1 MGEGSGGAAGE
12 RPLDGI
18 RVLDFTRVVA
28 GPLAT
33 RMMADMGAE
42 VIKIEPVDGDLS
54 RTFPPYVPGD
64 VNPYFS
70 QQNAGKRFCS
80 IDLRAPGA
88 PELVRDLVGRCD
100 AVVENY
106 RPGVMARFGL
116 GPDEMCAAHP
126 ELVYC
131 SVTGFGQTG
140 PWAGKRA
147 YAPVGHME
155 SGYIDYAIRET
166 GARPEN
172 PPLVVGDIVT
182 AMSAAATINAMLVKA
197 ARTGRGGHI
206 DVCMVEA
213 MVYIQEWSALE
224 LSGGWDEPNAG
235 LAHECPILVLP
246 DGRVWAIAGNPA
258 AWFDDLLKAMGR
270 PELADE
276 PRFATPAARMAN
288 RYELYDEMTQWAA
301 GFADV
306 EDFRRAIEAG
316 TPFSVAEMRS
326 ITELAETDWAAH
338 RGLLA
343 ETASGFAVPA
353 RPALGSGIGTDG
365 HVAARGADNRTVIGG
380 LLGLGNQRLDQL
392 EAAGVLVAA

>member
-1 MGEGSGGAAGE
+1 MADGSGNAAGE
-12 RPLDGI
+12 RPLEGI

-33 RMMADMGAE
+33 RMMADLGAE

-54 RTFPPYVPGD
+54 RTFPPHVPGD

-88 PELVRDLVGRCD
+88 PELVRELIGHCD

-106 RPGVMARFGL
+106 RPGVMAKFGL
-116 GPDEMCAAHP
+116 GADEMCALHP
-126 ELVYC
+126 KLVYC

-140 PWAGKRA
+140 PWADRRA
-147 YAPVGHME
+147 YAPVGHIE
-155 SGYIDYAIRET
+155 SGYVDYAIRTT

-172 PPLVVGDIVT
+172 PPLVIGDIVT
-182 AMSAAATINAMLVKA
+182 AMSAAASVNAMLVKA

-224 LSGGWDEPNAG
+224 LAGGWDQPNAG

-258 AWFDDLLKAMGR
+258 AWFGDLLAVMGR
-270 PELADE
+270 PELADD
-276 PRFATPAARMAN
+276 PRFASPAARMAN
-288 RYELYDEMTQWAA
+288 RYELYDEMTRWAA

-306 EDFRRAIEAG
+306 GDFRRAIEAG

-326 ITELAETDWAAH
+326 ITELAETDWAED
-338 RGLLA
+338 RGLLV
-343 ETASGFAVPA
+343 EASSGYAVPA
-353 RPALGSGIGTDG
+353 RPARGSGIGTDG
-365 HVAARGADNRTVIGG
+365 HVASRGADNRETIGG
-380 LLGLGNQRLDQL
+380 VLGLDTERLDQL
-392 EAAGVLVAA
+392 EAAGVLVTA

>member
-1 MGEGSGGAAGE
+1 MAESVANGADQ
-12 RPLDGI
+12 RPLEGI

-42 VIKIEPVDGDLS
+42 VIKIEPTDGDLS
-54 RTFPPYVPGD
+54 RTFPPHAPGD

-80 IDLRAPGA
+80 IDLRAAGA
-88 PELVRDLVGRCD
+88 TELVRELVGHCD

-106 RPGVMARFGL
+106 RPGVMEKFGL
-116 GPDEMCAAHP
+116 GPDEMCALHP
-126 ELVYC
+126 ALVYC

-140 PWAGKRA
+140 PWANRRA

-155 SGYIDYAIRET
+155 SGYIDYSIRKT
-166 GARPEN
+166 GARPSN

-182 AMSAAATINAMLVKA
+182 AMSAAASVNAMLVKA

-213 MVYIQEWSALE
+213 MVYIQEWSAVE
-224 LSGGWDEPNAG
+224 LAGGWEEPNAG

-258 AWFDDLLKAMGR
+258 AWFDDAIKAMGR
-270 PELADE
+270 PELAVD
-276 PRFATPAARMAN
+276 PRFATSEARMAN
-288 RYELYDEMTQWAA
+288 RYELYDEMTQWAV
-301 GFADV
+301 GFSDV
-306 EDFRRAIEAG
+306 EEFRRAIEAG

-326 ITELAETDWAAH
+326 ITELAATDWAED
-338 RGLLA
+338 RGLFTEA
-343 ETASGFAVPA
+343 SSGFAVPA

-365 HVAARGADNRTVIGG
+365 HVAARGADNREAIGG
-380 LLGLGNQRLDQL
+380 LLGLDNARLAEL
-392 EAAGVLVAA
+392 EAAGVLVAD